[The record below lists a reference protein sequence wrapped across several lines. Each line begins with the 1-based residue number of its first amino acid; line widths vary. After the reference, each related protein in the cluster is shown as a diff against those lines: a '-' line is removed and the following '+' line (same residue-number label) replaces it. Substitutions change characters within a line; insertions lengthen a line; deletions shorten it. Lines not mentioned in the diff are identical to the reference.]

1 MRSFQRQR
9 QRDDHNNSGTT
20 IGNWVRGWIQET
32 WSLERIPISGGYI
45 QMALEMFD
53 CGGPSLMGEE
63 EFLRLPPQLHRVVS
77 SFIHGIVAC
86 PKGFMPTLCVT
97 TGTIPWL
104 IFQRRRQ
111 PKVDIGTTICELN
124 TWPVMILSSYKGT

>member
-9 QRDDHNNSGTT
+9 QRDDDNNSGTT

-45 QMALEMFD
+45 QMALEMFY

-77 SFIHGIVAC
+77 SFIWNSGLPERFYAYSLRNRWNDSV
-86 PKGFMPTLCVT
+86 
-97 TGTIPWL
+97 
-104 IFQRRRQ
+104 
-111 PKVDIGTTICELN
+111 VDI
-124 TWPVMILSSYKGT
+124 SA